1 MTTDAS
7 TDEQASERAEPS
19 STGDSAPQ
27 SDDSAARAPTDHP
40 KTATDIASIYADMAD
55 PMDRFRWFDRTLTG
69 RYRRRQF
76 GDARGRVLDVACGT
90 GTNFAF
96 LPASTDLVGV
106 DLSPEMLAKARREL
120 DRLGRDGELVRMDA
134 QQLGYPDD
142 SFDTVISALSTC
154 TFPDPIAALREMQRV
169 CKPDGRILLLE
180 HGRSDVE
187 LVGRFLD
194 WRAEAHY
201 EKHACRWNQEPVELV
216 RDAGLPLIDVHEHV
230 LGIITR
236 IEASP
241 VAVR

>member
-1 MTTDAS
+1 MTNEAS
-7 TDEQASERAEPS
+7 SDETASEPAE
-19 STGDSAPQ
+19 TAPTVG
-27 SDDSAARAPTDHP
+27 AGARAPTDHP
-40 KTATDIASIYADMAD
+40 KTASDIASIYADQAD
-55 PMDRFRWFDRTLTG
+55 TMERMRWLDRKLTG

-76 GDARGRVLDVACGT
+76 GDAAGRVLDVACGG

-96 LPASTDLVGV
+96 LPVSTDLVGV
-106 DLSPEMLAKARREL
+106 DISPEMLAAARREL
-120 DRLGRDGELVRMDA
+120 DRLDRDGELVRMDA
-134 QQLGYPDD
+134 QQLAYPDD

-154 TFPDPIAALREMQRV
+154 TFPDPVAALREMQRV

-180 HGRSDVE
+180 HGRSDV
-187 LVGRFLD
+187 GPIDRFLD

-201 EKHACRWNQEPVELV
+201 EKHGCRWNQDPVELV